1 MIERAFLSIKESK
14 LDSFI
19 ECEQKNIELVQKLE
33 ISEGKLNLYK
43 NTLDDLE
50 SEKESLKVQLMK
62 AAEGLQIEFLK
73 VEATRKNIEADI
85 NQRV

>member
-1 MIERAFLSIKESK
+1 MSIKESK

-19 ECEQKNIELVQKLE
+19 ECEQKNIELIQKLE

-50 SEKESLKVQLMK
+50 SENESFKIQLMK